1 MELFEGQLSRLRW
14 HGSVGR
20 VVEQCAQVEFRKLVL
35 RISQELWVLSLEDAQ
50 RVRASDFPDPRDVE
64 VSAAAVHGTVE
75 EHVMKDSVSEF
86 LVREHQIDCEVDGW
100 LACEEEVVCEDT

>member
-1 MELFEGQLSRLRW
+1 MDKALQRMLSECMD
-14 HGSVGR
+14 G
-20 VVEQCAQVEFRKLVL
+20 
-35 RISQELWVLSLEDAQ
+35 
-50 RVRASDFPDPRDVE
+50 ASDFPDPRDVE

-100 LACEEEVVCEDT
+100 LACEEEIVCEDT